1 MKAENSM
8 QKRKRRIPVSG
19 RSITL
24 IIIIALVFGVISIIK
39 GELFYSLTN
48 ISNVF
53 SNLSYDLLLACGMTF
68 VLILGGIDLS
78 VGSVLAFVGIVITML
93 LNRGL
98 NVALAIVIGL
108 AVAVLAGAI
117 NGVIVSKFNVAP
129 FVATLAMMSSLRG
142 ACYVLTSGFFVVG
155 LPDSYV
161 AIGRGYTLG
170 IPNKIIISI
179 AIMIFLGIISTRSRV
194 FKQMFYVGQNADA
207 AYLSGISSDRTI
219 ILGYAMCSL
228 LAGVAAILMTSSF
241 AMGQA
246 SFGTGFEMRAI
257 AAAVIGGASMNG
269 GEGNF
274 VGTALGVI
282 LVALVNNVF
291 IMFNGSPNWSTAISG
306 IMLLVA
312 VAFDL
317 IRTRKRGESV

>member
-194 FKQMFYVGQNADA
+194 FKQMFYVGQNANA
-207 AYLSGISSDRTI
+207 AYLSGISSARTI

>member
-1 MKAENSM
+1 M

-194 FKQMFYVGQNADA
+194 FKQMFYVGQNANA
-207 AYLSGISSDRTI
+207 AYLSGISSARTI